1 MTAQTPMKLLS
12 VNVSRPKEVPYMGQT
27 VRTGI
32 FKEPVVGRVQ
42 LRKFNLEGDEQ
53 ADLSAH
59 GGPDKAVYAYPF
71 EHYEYWRHELGGQEL
86 PWGMFGEN
94 FTVEGLLE
102 DSVSIGD
109 RFRIGSAEVMV
120 RQPRLPCY
128 KLGIKF
134 GRADM
139 VKRFLA
145 SRRTGFYLSVVR
157 EGQVGAGDAIELI
170 HANAGAITVADLTRV
185 YAFEKNDWKTM
196 EHALELE
203 TLPEGWRR
211 YFRERLTAHGK

>member
-1 MTAQTPMKLLS
+1 
-12 VNVSRPKEVPYMGQT
+12 MGQT
-27 VRTGI
+27 ISTGI
-32 FKEPVVGRVQ
+32 FKEPVAGRVQ
-42 LRKFNLEGDEQ
+42 LRRFNLEGDVQ
-53 ADLSAH
+53 SDLSAH

-71 EHYEYWRHELGGQEL
+71 EHYHYWRGELGVQEL

-102 DSVSIGD
+102 DSLSIGD
-109 RFRIGSAEVMV
+109 RLRIGSAELMV
-120 RQPRLPCY
+120 RQPRSPCY

-157 EGQVGAGDAIELI
+157 EGEVAGGDAIELI
-170 HANAGAITVADLTRV
+170 HANADTITVADLTRL
-185 YAFEKNDWKTM
+185 YAFEKNDWQTM
-196 EHALELE
+196 ERALELE

-211 YFRERLTAHGK
+211 YFRERLTGQRK